1 MSEDG
6 ILQPIEFFIASDAS
20 AVIEHTKRMLYLE
33 DDDIAHIADGEL
45 HIHRLRR
52 NDSKTSPATCSIE
65 TLELEL
71 AEIMK
76 GKFDHFMQNSQS
88 ESANNTEP
96 SACSMYHKSLASS
109 GPSQSVPC

>member
-1 MSEDG
+1 MVS
-6 ILQPIEFFIASDAS
+6 S
-20 AVIEHTKRMLYLE
+20 
-33 DDDIAHIADGEL
+33 EL

-52 NDSKTSPATCSIE
+52 NDSKTLPVTRSIE

-88 ESANNTEP
+88 ESTNNTEP
-96 SACSMYHKSLASS
+96 SACSMYRKSLASS
-109 GPSQSVPC
+109 GPSVGALLVDKQHFAEYRNLCW